1 MKNYGELKKLSF
13 SKPLI
18 KISEKTITI
27 HHDKLYEGYIKKWQE
42 IQEKLKLVDKSSAN
56 ATFSDLRELKVE
68 ESFTANAII
77 LHEAYFDVLGGN
89 GEKRGK
95 IIEAIKK
102 DFSSFEKWLEDFK
115 ALGLCSRGWTI
126 LGYDFNDGKLRNFLL
141 DAHNLY
147 GTLGISP
154 ILVMDMYEHA
164 YFIDFGSDKKS
175 YVEAFFENLDWQ
187 IINNKFQKIIKNDN

>member
-1 MKNYGELKKLSF
+1 MKNYGELKKLLF
-13 SKPLI
+13 SKSLK

-27 HHDKLYEGYIKKWQE
+27 HYDKLYDGYIKKWQE
-42 IQEKLKLVDKSSAN
+42 IEEKLKLIDKSSAN

-77 LHEAYFDVLGGN
+77 LHEAYFDILGGN
-89 GEKRGK
+89 GEIEGE
-95 IIEAIKK
+95 IIEIIKK
-102 DFSSFEKWLEDFK
+102 DFGSFEAWLEDFK
-115 ALGLCSRGWTI
+115 ALGLCSRGWTV

-141 DAHNLY
+141 DTHNLY
-147 GTLGISP
+147 GVLGTSP

-175 YVEAFFENLDWQ
+175 YIEAFFENLDWK
-187 IINNKFQKIIKNDN
+187 IINKKFQKIVKDNN